1 MNKKGQLLS
10 ESKLRKLF
18 KKKID
23 FERTNEIICSCG
35 SGITACNI
43 LFLLNF
49 IGFKN
54 LNYMMVHGLN
64 GEKIRY

>member
-23 FERTNEIICSCG
+23 FEKTSEIICSCG

-43 LFLLNF
+43 LFSLNL

-54 LNYMMVHGLN
+54 FKLYDGSWAEWGKN
-64 GEKIRY
+64 